1 MERIHRPDSRPWIL
15 AGSVKIN
22 ELIETWAQNQV
33 MSELNINEHNLKDFV
48 KSELQ
53 IDDQMMILLE
63 KDSDVS
69 NLDCEG
75 DDEELYVA
83 YEKTFEVPSNVNLE
97 TLRLQKQHIERYAI
111 DRCYRTACLQSL
123 RYRNQLIR
131 VDKNTHSDV
140 DSITSIERPIAIIT
154 VQLYRPIRFSTH
166 FGNTHRYSF
175 VCDQELEVL
184 SSQWLTELRDTLTC
198 VSDISNASDCSLNP
212 KVALTQT
219 AADVYKSGLFFIN
232 NTFYNDMRNR
242 FNRDYSEPII
252 EWAKNQERGIGTF
265 EKKLME
271 ETKLSDLEIQ
281 LGYPY
286 LYQHQGDCEH
296 ILVFSDIRLLKP
308 CVDSMDPKD
317 YPKIV
322 STNRRTQV
330 RCGICNLNTAKW
342 ITFDNQRLPENPF
355 FFCETCFYSFN
366 YDNND
371 MKVNPF
377 KAYPYLDKSA
387 LL

>member
-1 MERIHRPDSRPWIL
+1 MDRIHRPDSRPWIL
-15 AGSVKIN
+15 AGSVR
-22 ELIETWAQNQV
+22 IEQLVDTWANTQV
-33 MSELNINEHNLKDFV
+33 MHELNANETNV
-48 KSELQ
+48 KTLLSQELQ
-53 IDDQMMILLE
+53 IDDKMMALLA
-63 KDSDVS
+63 KDCQPS

-83 YEKTFEVPSNVNLE
+83 YEKTFEIPSNVTLE
-97 TLRLQKQHIERYAI
+97 TLRLQKQHIERYAT

-131 VDKNTHSDV
+131 VDNNTQSQM
-140 DSITSIERPIAIIT
+140 DSIPPIERPVAILT
-154 VQLYRPIRFSTH
+154 VQLYRPIRFTTH
-166 FGNTHRYSF
+166 FGSTHRYAF

-184 SSQWLTELRDTLTC
+184 STQWLTELRDTFTC
-198 VSDISNASDCSLNP
+198 VSDISNASDCSRNPRAALN
-212 KVALTQT
+212 QT

-232 NTFYNDMRNR
+232 NTFYSDMRNQ

-252 EWAKNQERGIGTF
+252 EWSRNKERGIGPF
-265 EKKLME
+265 KACLME
-271 ETKLSDLEIQ
+271 STKFSDLEIQ

-308 CVDSMDPKD
+308 GVDSMESID

-322 STNRRTQV
+322 STNRRSQV
-330 RCGICNLNTAKW
+330 RCGMCNLNTAKW
-342 ITFDNQRLPENPF
+342 MTFHNQRLPQNPF
-355 FFCETCFYSFN
+355 FFCETCFYAFN
-366 YDNND
+366 YDKHEN
-371 MKVNPF
+371 KIGSF
-377 KAYPYLDKSA
+377 KAFPYLDKSA

>member
-1 MERIHRPDSRPWIL
+1 MDRIHRPDSRPWIL
-15 AGSVKIN
+15 AGSVKI
-22 ELIETWAQNQV
+22 EDLVETWAQNQV
-33 MSELNINEHNLKDFV
+33 MTELNVNETNLKDII
-48 KSELQ
+48 KNELQ
-53 IDDQMMILLE
+53 IDDKMLSLLE
-63 KDSDVS
+63 KDCLPS

-83 YEKTFEVPSNVNLE
+83 YEKTVEIPSNVTLE
-97 TLRLQKQHIERYAI
+97 TLRLQKQHIERYAT

-131 VDKNTHSDV
+131 VDKNVDLEV
-140 DSITSIERPIAIIT
+140 DSIATIERPVAVLT

-184 SSQWLTELRDTLTC
+184 STQWLTELRDTFTC
-198 VSDISNASDCSLNP
+198 VSDISNASDCSANP
-212 KVALTQT
+212 KSALSQT

-232 NTFYNDMRNR
+232 NIFYNDMRNQL
-242 FNRDYSEPII
+242 NRDYSEPIV
-252 EWAKNQERGIGTF
+252 EWARSPERGIGPFKTSR
-265 EKKLME
+265 MD
-271 ETKLSDLEIQ
+271 ETKFSDLEIQ

-308 CVDSMDPKD
+308 SVDSMDSND

-330 RCGICNLNTAKW
+330 RCGMCNLNTAKW
-342 ITFDNQRLPENPF
+342 ITFENQRLPENPF

-366 YDNND
+366 YDKDDN
-371 MKVNPF
+371 KVNSF